1 VNADGKIMNY
11 PLEVEG
17 QKYSVFCVS
26 MGNPHC
32 VLYVDD
38 PDQLDLERIGPS
50 FENHPFFPNRINT
63 EFVKVLGPHEVRM
76 RVWERGAG
84 ETWACGT
91 GACAVGVVGALTG
104 RTERK
109 LTVHLLGGDL
119 VIEWRSDNRVYMTGP
134 AEEVFQGVAE
144 L

>member
-1 VNADGKIMNY
+1 M
-11 PLEVEG
+11 
-17 QKYSVFCVS
+17 
-26 MGNPHC
+26 
-32 VLYVDD
+32 DD
-38 PDQLDLERIGPS
+38 PEYLELERIGPK

-63 EFVKVLGPHEVRM
+63 EFVKVLGPREVKV

-91 GACAVGVVGALTG
+91 GACAVGVVGALAG
-104 RTERK
+104 KTERE

-119 VIEWRSDNRVYMTGP
+119 VIDWRSDNRVYLTGP

-144 L
+144 Q